1 MMKEKKEE
9 ENEFPV
15 DHDFKLIS
23 IHILHYKSR
32 VPEEE
37 EELEAISRSFIG
49 DWMRQEVF
57 QRKEEEEQTRQGILR
72 WNEEPPTAMGENV
85 ITIIFWWCGN
95 ETRFKL

>member
-1 MMKEKKEE
+1 MMMKEKKEE

-37 EELEAISRSFIG
+37 ELEAISRSFIG
-49 DWMRQEVF
+49 D
-57 QRKEEEEQTRQGILR
+57 
-72 WNEEPPTAMGENV
+72 
-85 ITIIFWWCGN
+85 
-95 ETRFKL
+95 